1 MIDVKTAVAKALEY
15 ARELFSSEGATLEEI
30 ERDQHS
36 GREVWS
42 ITLGFP
48 EVVIPRS
55 PSASP
60 LAAALV
66 STIQNRKVRYKRI
79 LVDAQTGEF
88 VAVKMREVA
97 A

>member
-1 MIDVKTAVAKALEY
+1 MIDVKTAVAAALKY
-15 ARELFSSEGATLEEI
+15 AQELFSSDGATLEEI
-30 ERDQHS
+30 ERDQHA
-36 GREVWS
+36 GRDVWS

-48 EVVIPRS
+48 EIIPTANALANAFS
-55 PSASP
+55 PH
-60 LAAALV
+60 
-66 STIQNRKVRYKRI
+66 RRVRYKRI